1 MENPRI
7 GTADLALERAKLD
20 VEREK
25 LNVEKYK
32 AKWAAIGAII
42 PMVVA
47 LGTIAFGIWS
57 LQETAKTQFETKVAE
72 LAMAGPGPVEAKN
85 RARWLAAM
93 FRDLLPGDLENRLNT
108 FDPKDFGTAYTDP
121 TISSKKELF
130 AAIAEHPA
138 DRKEIV
144 ATWKALFPKDDWVN
158 SLSDIR

>member
-1 MENPRI
+1 MHNPQV
-7 GTADLALERAKLD
+7 GDAQLALEREKLSL
-20 VEREK
+20 EREK
-25 LNVEKYK
+25 LNVERYK

-93 FRDLLPGDLENRLNT
+93 FRDLLPGDLESRLNT
-108 FDPKDFGTAYTDP
+108 FDPKDFGSAYTDP
-121 TISSKKELF
+121 TIAPKKELF
-130 AAIAEHPA
+130 AAIAAHPA

-144 ATWKALFPKDDWVN
+144 AAWKALFPKDDWVK
-158 SLSDIR
+158 SLSETR